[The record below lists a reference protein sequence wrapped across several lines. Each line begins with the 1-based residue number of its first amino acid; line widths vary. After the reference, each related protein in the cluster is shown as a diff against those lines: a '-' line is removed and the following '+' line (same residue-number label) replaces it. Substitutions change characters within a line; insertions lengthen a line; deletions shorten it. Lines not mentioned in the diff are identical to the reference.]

1 MCPEA
6 AYLTTNNE
14 KVVSY
19 LLSSKRIQTLRE
31 LESSRSARKDT
42 LYSVNSY
49 PETAEYYLL

>member
-14 KVVSY
+14 KVISY
-19 LLSSKRIQTLRE
+19 QLSSKRIQTLRG

-49 PETAEYYLL
+49 PEVAEYYLL